1 MLTAGQMR
9 AARGLLG
16 WSQNDLAKAAGVG
29 LSTVKRMEASLGIVR
44 ANAGNAW
51 KVRKAIQSA
60 GIELID
66 EDGGGGPGARWKR
79 KQQ

>member
-16 WSQNDLAKAAGVG
+16 WSQNDLAQAAGVG
-29 LSTVKRMEASLGIVR
+29 LSTVKRMEASEGIVR
-44 ANAGNAW
+44 ANAENAW

-66 EDGGGGPGARWKR
+66 EDGGGAGARWSR
-79 KQQ
+79 KQS